1 VKTASYAYVQPTFPI
16 QIANVG
22 WEVYTFLLINNTQA
36 VLYLSRSQQTP
47 GPNTSFDM
55 VCPPLYTLPVF
66 GWYSDKLYIGSDGAA
81 IKPTDSISIQLAE
94 QPTPFPNV
102 LVSPLGTSQPTLVG
116 PTLDVP
122 VQIVKPGT
130 GTVAQWDTN
139 GLLLLGLLG
148 TDRIGITKPNLGGAP
163 SIRLNDFWLL
173 DDPANGTHL
182 VHNAYFDGVNWR
194 YFDNGNAQLLKIA
207 PDNTFTFYLAP
218 SGNAG
223 AVVPGWTVNAVL
235 GAAVASIPGSASFG
249 SLTVTG
255 LHNTGSETI
264 DGDLTVSGKIANSV
278 SCGALVQVTNFSVG
292 DNVDQ
297 IIPWTSAIANTD
309 AMWDAGTPSRLTAK
323 RPGWYVTTVQVE
335 LAGNINAT
343 IDAAIIANDAQTIVA
358 NTNENTI
365 IFTMAGMYY
374 LNTNDYLQ
382 FRFRQ
387 AKFNATQYLSG
398 WFGAVR
404 VA

>member
-1 VKTASYAYVQPTFPI
+1 
-16 QIANVG
+16 
-22 WEVYTFLLINNTQA
+22 
-36 VLYLSRSQQTP
+36 
-47 GPNTSFDM
+47 
-55 VCPPLYTLPVF
+55 
-66 GWYSDKLYIGSDGAA
+66 
-81 IKPTDSISIQLAE
+81 
-94 QPTPFPNV
+94 
-102 LVSPLGTSQPTLVG
+102 
-116 PTLDVP
+116 
-122 VQIVKPGT
+122 
-130 GTVAQWDTN
+130 
-139 GLLLLGLLG
+139 
-148 TDRIGITKPNLGGAP
+148 
-163 SIRLNDFWLL
+163 
-173 DDPANGTHL
+173 
-182 VHNAYFDGVNWR
+182 
-194 YFDNGNAQLLKIA
+194 
-207 PDNTFTFYLAP
+207 
-218 SGNAG
+218 
-223 AVVPGWTVNAVL
+223 VL
-235 GAAVASIPGSASFG
+235 GATVTGIPGSASFG

-255 LHNTGSETI
+255 SHNTGSETI
-264 DGDLTVSGKIANSV
+264 DGDLTVSGKIANSI

-335 LAGNINAT
+335 LAVNINAT

-358 NTNENTI
+358 NTNENTT

-387 AKFNATQYLSG
+387 AKFNATQFLSG